1 MSDDGNFAG
10 RAINPNGGFLMRNA
24 ARAAGGKAPDVTGY
38 LFCAGIK
45 FRLAGWSEVSREGKK
60 YVSLRAELE
69 KFQPLSPKAVRE
81 AQQVAAQSQQPA
93 AVQQS
98 QPAAKPAAV
107 DEELPF

>member
-10 RAINPNGGFLMRNA
+10 RTINPNGGFLMRNA
-24 ARAAGGKAPDVTGY
+24 ARAAGDKAPDVTGY

-60 YVSLRAELE
+60 YVSLKAELE

-81 AQQVAAQSQQPA
+81 AQQAAAQPQPA
-93 AVQQS
+93 APQP
-98 QPAAKPAAV
+98 QPAAPV
-107 DEELPF
+107 DEVLPF